1 MRRLTL
7 VLLAAISCVPL
18 LSSAASAK
26 CIVERFDKVLRDSY
40 AAWLVTVTDA
50 ALSPDQEPR
59 YWRLTV
65 HVEQAP
71 KGPPD
76 GASAMVFASSCGPFM
91 THRMK
96 RRAAAFIVGEQRF
109 YMGDIRDDGSM
120 VAYSEVLAPQGLIP
134 EEQYQRAL
142 DHLGLT
148 RGEIVSPL
156 APFIVGETPWWIP
169 AALIVL
175 AVGAAV
181 LFLLR
186 RRRSKST

>member
-26 CIVERFDKVLRDSY
+26 CIVERFDKVLRDSD

-50 ALSPDQEPR
+50 ALSPDQEPG

-76 GASAMVFASSCGPFM
+76 GASATVFASSCGPFM
-91 THRMK
+91 NRMK

-120 VAYSEVLAPQGLIP
+120 VVYSGVLAAQGLIP
-134 EEQYQRAL
+134 EEQYQQAL

-156 APFIVGETPWWIP
+156 GPFIVGETPGWIP